1 MHIIK
6 KEFNFW
12 NDHGIMNTS
21 GLEQSSWGFKLNL
34 QKTRSIYDSMN
45 RSTSFL
51 DHLCYFS
58 LVLLCFR
65 ARVFIDAM
73 WSPAGKE
80 LTSWLTFV
88 FYNCEVVTFP
98 LVSWVRCGA

>member
-1 MHIIK
+1 M
-6 KEFNFW
+6 
-12 NDHGIMNTS
+12 
-21 GLEQSSWGFKLNL
+21 
-34 QKTRSIYDSMN
+34 QKTGSIHDSMN

-51 DHLCYFS
+51 DHLCYFC

-88 FYNCEVVTFP
+88 FYNCEVETFP
-98 LVSWVRCGA
+98 LVYGSGVVLDCIDFRPFALFRTL